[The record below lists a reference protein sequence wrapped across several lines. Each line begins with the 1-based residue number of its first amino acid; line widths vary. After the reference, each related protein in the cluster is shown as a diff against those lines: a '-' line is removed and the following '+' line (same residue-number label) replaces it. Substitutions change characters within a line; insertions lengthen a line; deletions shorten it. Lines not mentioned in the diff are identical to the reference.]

1 MIRKATKQQGLVR
14 RLVDFTGLRTR
25 SSRATLLTLPFLPF
39 LTDLVSGVVKT
50 AVLLVSLVH
59 VLVVRAVVHVGCVAL
74 GCTE

>member
-59 VLVVRAVVHVGCVAL
+59 VDVRAVVHVGCVAL

>member
-50 AVLLVSLVH
+50 AVLLALLVH
-59 VLVVRAVVHVGCVAL
+59 VDVHVVVHVGCVAL

>member
-14 RLVDFTGLRTR
+14 RLVGFTGLRTR

-50 AVLLVSLVH
+50 AVLLALLVH
-59 VLVVRAVVHVGCVAL
+59 VDVRAVAHVGCVAL